1 MAANTAQLTELS
13 NREDMSAQIPYMKKA
28 FPRARERTKAKAKS
42 VQVEIGRCNE
52 RGHDF
57 EYIDYIPDFYNQCY
71 KLQFRCEV
79 CGIEASDKVNLTQA
93 KDRLNQNYQLG
104 LSTTQSRYW
113 RKPEEESILSR
124 QQQRQMDT
132 SLPILLVIGG
142 SAN

>member
-1 MAANTAQLTELS
+1 MPAKITQLTELS

-28 FPRARERTKAKAKS
+28 FSRARQRTKAKTKS

-57 EYIDYIPDFYNQCY
+57 EYIDYIPDFNNECY

-93 KDRLNQNYQLG
+93 KDRLNQKYQLG

-113 RKPEEESILSR
+113 RKPEEESSLSR
-124 QQQRQMDT
+124 RRRQQMAT

>member
-1 MAANTAQLTELS
+1 MAAKITQLTELS
-13 NREDMSAQIPYMKKA
+13 NGEDVSAQIPYIKKT
-28 FPRARERTKAKAKS
+28 FPRARQRTKVKTKS

-52 RGHDF
+52 LGHDF

-93 KDRLNQNYQLG
+93 KDRLNQKYQSG

-113 RKPEEESILSR
+113 RKPEEESIFSR
-124 QQQRQMDT
+124 QQQMDT